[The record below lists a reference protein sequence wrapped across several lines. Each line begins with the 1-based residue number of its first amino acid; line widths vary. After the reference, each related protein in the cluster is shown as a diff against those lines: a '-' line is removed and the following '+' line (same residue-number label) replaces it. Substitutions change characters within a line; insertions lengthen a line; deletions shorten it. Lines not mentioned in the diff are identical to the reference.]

1 MSEYDMVKKG
11 KITFKGDKTS
21 SKRKR
26 KHKQKDKN
34 KDVEPVEDE
43 DKIRH
48 GGWSNINS
56 TRLITG
62 SVAIEFGNQTYV
74 TALDNGL
81 FTLGPPH
88 NEGEGPLPEEVL
100 TAVNVSETKVAFK
113 SGYGKYLGVHK
124 DGTVIG
130 RSDAIGALEQ
140 WEPVFQDGK
149 LALLSCTNCFMS
161 IRPED
166 DHLVASSK
174 TAGSAEFVQIRTTAD
189 MQTDDVNEVP
199 VEEKGSLS
207 QIEENYVRKFQK
219 FQDKKLKMNSGDKSD
234 LKKAKKGGVLH
245 EAMLDRRSKMKAD
258 RYCK

>member
-1 MSEYDMVKKG
+1 MSEYDFVKKG
-11 KITFKGDKTS
+11 KITLKGDKSS

-26 KHKQKDKN
+26 KHKDKN
-34 KDVEPVEDE
+34 KNKDIQPVEDE
-43 DKIRH
+43 DKTKH
-48 GGWSNINS
+48 GGWSKVDCI
-56 TRLITG
+56 RDITG
-62 SVAIEFGNQTYV
+62 STAIEFGSQTYV

-88 NEGEGPLPEEVL
+88 NEGDGPLPEEVL
-100 TAVNVSETKVAFK
+100 TAINVSETKVAFK

-161 IRPED
+161 IRAED
-166 DHLVASSK
+166 DHLVATSK
-174 TAGSAEFVQIRTTAD
+174 TAGPSEFIQIRSATIIN
-189 MQTDDVNEVP
+189 TDNVNEMP
-199 VEEKGSLS
+199 VEEKGSIS

-219 FQDKKLKMNSGDKSD
+219 FQDKKLKMCTDDKSE
-234 LKKAKKGGVLH
+234 LKKAKKSGVLH
-245 EAMLDRRSKMKAD
+245 EALLDRRSKMKAD